1 MDDRQRRVDQVRGR
15 SSELENHLIDEYSAG
30 KITRREFVRR
40 GTVVGMSF
48 PLLSF
53 LVSACGGGDGGGS
66 AGATTNAGDTTGK
79 ARAGGTIR
87 TAIQSPAG
95 AIDPVTVGD
104 EGGLAVLGQSG
115 EYLTFSNHE
124 LELEPQLA
132 ESWEPNE
139 DGSAWTFKLRQGVK
153 YHDGAT
159 MTAEDVVATF
169 DRLADPE
176 VGSNALS
183 ALGGV
188 LSKGNTRAVDE
199 QTVEFQLD
207 APNGGFPYLV
217 SSDNYNAVILP
228 ASYDGD
234 FEKTFNGT
242 GPWKLERYQPN
253 VGVTFV
259 KNPEYWAGGQPLADR
274 SEIKFYKEEQPRV
287 LALQGNQVDLL
298 AHFSVSG
305 GQAILNDD
313 SLTIV
318 ELRSSV
324 HRQIHMRTD
333 KAPFDDK
340 RVRQAMA
347 LALDRKALVDGLLG
361 GKADV
366 GNDSPFAPVY
376 PFTDESVEQR
386 EQDLEQAKQLIS
398 EANADGGS
406 AQITTF
412 RDFELPDLAVLIQ
425 NAAKEIGLDIRPNL
439 LDQSAYYGDAVYGKS
454 PWLDSVMGITDYGH
468 RGVPNVFLVAPLTS
482 KGTWN
487 SAHFKNTEYDRLV
500 SEYIAALDLDSQ
512 RSTAGEIQRLL
523 LDETPIIFPY
533 FYSYLFAAKNL
544 TGMRETAMG
553 HIDLRQ
559 AGQPA

>member
-1 MDDRQRRVDQVRGR
+1 MDETQRRVDDVRTA

-40 GTVVGMSF
+40 GTVVGMSL

-53 LVSACGGGDGGGS
+53 LATACGGDGDGG
-66 AGATTNAGDTTGK
+66 ATTAAGETAGQ
-79 ARAGGTIR
+79 ARRGGTIR

-95 AIDPVTVGD
+95 AIDPVTIAD
-104 EGGLAVLGQSG
+104 EGGLAVLGQSA
-115 EYLTFSNHE
+115 EYLTFSNE
-124 LELEPQLA
+124 KLELEPQLA

-139 DGSAWTFKLRQGVK
+139 DGTVWTFKLRQGVR
-153 YHDGAT
+153 YHDGGT
-159 MTAEDVVATF
+159 VTAQDVVATY

-188 LSKGNTRAVDE
+188 LSKGNTRAVDDA
-199 QTVEFQLD
+199 TVEFTLD

-228 ASYDGD
+228 ASYGGD
-234 FEKTFNGT
+234 YAETFPGT
-242 GPWKLERYQPN
+242 GPWRLERFQPN
-253 VGVTFV
+253 VGVSFV
-259 KNPEYWAGGQPLADR
+259 KNPDYWQRGQPLADR
-274 SEIKFYKEEQPRV
+274 NEIKFYDEEQPRV
-287 LALQGNQVDLL
+287 LALQGNEVDLL

-305 GQAILNDD
+305 GQAV
-313 SLTIV
+313 LTDQSVNVV

-333 KAPFDDK
+333 REPFNDK

-376 PFTDESVEQR
+376 PFTDETVEQR
-386 EQDLEQAKQLIS
+386 EHDLDEARRLVS
-398 EANADGGS
+398 EAGAEGGS

-412 RDFELPDLAVLIQ
+412 RDFELPDLAVIVQ
-425 NAAKEIGLDIRPNL
+425 NAAKEIGLNIRPNL
-439 LDQSAYYGDAVYGKS
+439 LDQSAYYGDAVYGNS

-487 SAHFKNTEYDRLV
+487 SAHFKNPEFDRLV
-500 SEYIAALDLDSQ
+500 AEYIAALDLDSQ
-512 RSTAGEIQRLL
+512 RSVAGQIQRLL

-533 FYSYLFAAKNL
+533 FYFYLFAVKKGF
-544 TGMRETAMG
+544 TGVRETAMG
-553 HIDLRQ
+553 HVDLRK
-559 AGQPA
+559 AGQAA